1 MNDAKTKLGQV
12 KPYSFDA
19 SGFKSQLKARLMQE
33 YRAQYGV
40 EEDFVA
46 EKSENGSFFS
56 FNKLIFTPIVAI
68 LVLAVFISYEYV
80 TKPMTAYAYLKKV
93 ERLSKSLENGFKV
106 STVHTVDGYTLNV
119 DVKKDKSGDI
129 NVSVRQD
136 GDEVENFVMS
146 DGVLY
151 VKETFDLKQ
160 ERAVELTSV
169 LNSLMLAE
177 LSDPRSEW
185 RDLMERDDVNLSE
198 EEDGS
203 VKISYEESLGGET
216 FVNELYFRDYA
227 PVKRVRVAKSEQ
239 VDLALETPLSLR
251 EIETIEYKEIVPTSE
266 EVEKP
271 VDYVV
276 FVDNSEFNEKMTSF
290 VETEVDD
297 LVREYSALPEKEVY
311 FVWGKQE
318 VIPAQSA
325 TEIDVSTMTLRV
337 VEPSVVESDAGI
349 EVSPVFPTLPPVDL
363 PERSLPPASSSFS
376 SVEETE
382 KKPDIEKRVDVVI
395 PNTVRVP
402 LVRDTYM
409 EEVFYDL
416 LEDDEKP
423 SKQDGGLKEV
433 VPTTAVEV
441 VTPPVKDFSK
451 IETPGMGTERKIDL
465 ESDVRDTEKVDL
477 IDHSVPEPYMAE
489 PMDDPLNGLE
499 GTEKIGAK
507 EEPSSAV
514 VPTVTDLIKERETL
528 QQDLANRRFQLRMD
542 METEKLNPVDR
553 TARPDEPVDEFRK
566 E

>member
-68 LVLAVFISYEYV
+68 LVLAVFISYEYI
-80 TKPMTAYAYLKKV
+80 TKPMTAYAYLKRV

-106 STVHTVDGYTLNV
+106 STVHTIDGYTLNV

-136 GDEVENFVMS
+136 GAEVESFVMS

-160 ERAVELTSV
+160 ERADELTSV
-169 LNSLMLAE
+169 LSSLMLAE

-203 VKISYEESLGGET
+203 VKISYEESLGGGT

-227 PVKRVRVAKSEQ
+227 PVKRTRVAKSEQ
-239 VDLALETPLSLR
+239 VNLALETPLSLR
-251 EIETIEYKEIVPTSE
+251 EIETIEYKEIVPVSE

-276 FVDNSEFNEKMTSF
+276 FVDNPEFNEKMTSF

-311 FVWGKQE
+311 FVWGKQD
-318 VIPAQSA
+318 VIPAPSDA
-325 TEIDVSTMTLRV
+325 AVDVSTMILRGE
-337 VEPSVVESDAGI
+337 EPGLVESDIRARGEI
-349 EVSPVFPTLPPVDL
+349 LPDLSDLPTLSEVVL
-363 PERSLPPASSSFS
+363 PQAELK
-376 SVEETE
+376 E
-382 KKPDIEKRVDVVI
+382 PDIEKRLE
-395 PNTVRVP
+395 
-402 LVRDTYM
+402 LVRDTYL

-416 LEDDEKP
+416 LEDDEKSSEP
-423 SKQDGGLKEV
+423 DGGLKEV
-433 VPTTAVEV
+433 VPAVEV
-441 VTPPVKDFSK
+441 VVPPVKDFSK
-451 IETPGMGTERKIDL
+451 IETPGIGTERKIDV
-465 ESDVRDTEKVDL
+465 ESDVRETEKVDL

-499 GTEKIGAK
+499 GTKETGAK
-507 EEPSSAV
+507 EEPSPEV
-514 VPTVTDLIKERETL
+514 VPTVTDLIRERETL
-528 QQDLANRRFQLRMD
+528 QQDLANRRFQLRMER
-542 METEKLNPVDR
+542 ETEKLNPVDKV
-553 TARPDEPVDEFRK
+553 TEPSEPVDEFKK